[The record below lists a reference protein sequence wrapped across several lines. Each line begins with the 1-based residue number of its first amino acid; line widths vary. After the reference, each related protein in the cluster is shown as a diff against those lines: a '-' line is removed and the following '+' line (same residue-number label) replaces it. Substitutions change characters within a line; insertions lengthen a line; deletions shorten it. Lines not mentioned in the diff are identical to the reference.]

1 MIEVDLSSFLA
12 SWYAWVLVSLLTLT
26 ACANR
31 IARVYREWTETKL
44 IKKSNA
50 LPSGYRSEKE
60 YSRTGEAGGLVPYE
74 EVEDIRPLED
84 WEVRAE
90 GGQ

>member
-1 MIEVDLSSFLA
+1 M
-12 SWYAWVLVSLLTLT
+12 LTLT

-31 IARVYREWTETKL
+31 FARFYREWTEARL

-60 YSRTGEAGGLVPYE
+60 YSMTGEPGDLVPYE
-74 EVEDIRPLED
+74 EMEDIRPLED
-84 WEVRAE
+84 WEIRAE
-90 GGQ
+90 GDE